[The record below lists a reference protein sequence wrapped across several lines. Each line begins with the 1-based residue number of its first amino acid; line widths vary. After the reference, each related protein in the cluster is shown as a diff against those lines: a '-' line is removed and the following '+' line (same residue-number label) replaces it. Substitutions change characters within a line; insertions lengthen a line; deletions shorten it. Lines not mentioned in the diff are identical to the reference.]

1 MSDGLVF
8 DEDTSTG
15 LAILTID
22 RPASKNAFM
31 MVGAQIPSI
40 DCDPATNTQTYDL
53 PDGRKLRIGNGIQQA
68 KGIMV
73 LDAMKPESVGQLRE
87 ILEISTKVK
96 K

>member
-1 MSDGLVF
+1 M
-8 DEDTSTG
+8 EM
-15 LAILTID
+15 
-22 RPASKNAFM
+22 M

-68 KGIMV
+68 KGVMV